1 MSALRSFCLWM
12 LMLALPLQ
20 GFAAASMRF
29 CGTKAPPPALA
40 GMQQAAAHDPLAH
53 SGHQHA
59 AHHGRAAG
67 ATEAAVQQ
75 ASPATKAQAGMPA
88 LDTRAN
94 DPLTHKCTLCA
105 GCCHAMALLEFFK
118 PLEFGPL
125 AHADLA
131 EPLVLIQAMPVRVP
145 EKPPRA

>member
-1 MSALRSFCLWM
+1 MGASFRLAAVIKMKAMSVLRSFCLWV

-29 CGTKAPPPALA
+29 CDTSQGTL
-40 GMQQAAAHDPLAH
+40 AAAAVVTDQRQAGGHDPSAHSAH

-59 AHHGRAAG
+59 A
-67 ATEAAVQQ
+67 QD
-75 ASPATKAQAGMPA
+75 MPA
-88 LDTRAN
+88 HDVPAHDTLA
-94 DPLTHKCTLCA
+94 HKCALCA
-105 GCCHAMALLEFFK
+105 GCCHAMALPAFFK

-125 AHADLA
+125 AHADPA